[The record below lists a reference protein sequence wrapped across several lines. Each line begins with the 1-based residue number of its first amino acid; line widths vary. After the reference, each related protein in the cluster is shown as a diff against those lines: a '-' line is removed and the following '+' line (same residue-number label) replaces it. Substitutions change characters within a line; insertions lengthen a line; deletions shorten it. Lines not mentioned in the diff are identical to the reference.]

1 MQNAILIVE
10 DDTDLRLLYKLFLTS
25 QGYSVQA
32 AASGEEAWKLLNE
45 NEVKVILLD
54 LTLPTMSGEEFIA
67 RLRRDHR
74 HAHRKV
80 IVTSGWDDLKF
91 KARDLGAD
99 DYLVKPT
106 PMDQLKAKIDSLSS
120 Q

>member
-1 MQNAILIVE
+1 MQNSVLIVE
-10 DDTDLRLLYKLFLTS
+10 DDNDLRVLYKMFLKS
-25 QGYSVQA
+25 QGCVVYA
-32 AASGEEAWKLLNE
+32 AASGEEAWKLLE
-45 NEVKVILLD
+45 EHEVDVILLD
-54 LTLPTMSGEEFIA
+54 LSLPTMTGAEFIQQ
-67 RLRRDHR
+67 LRADVK

-106 PMDQLKAKIDSLSS
+106 PMDVLKKKVDSLLAG
-120 Q
+120 